1 MSTEILTEN
10 EKKGELKRVRMPG
23 YGIFL
28 GILML
33 IFAFLGVSAAYHI
46 VKEIMPIPS
55 VCMVVVALL
64 LYELWRIGRGIW
76 IGRESACWEI
86 GVWNCFFVLSAV
98 LSSSRGEAFA
108 NAVPFV
114 VYAAIVFIVAFLMT
128 HLPRMRRWYVFRR
141 QWNSYLRINPH
152 AKLRDLPNPE
162 SGKANELHGRK
173 NLKRIF
179 LSVLA
184 WPTFTIGVIMLVL
197 DFLVYSRA
205 LAVSYRFRESWSGIL
220 SIPGVVFVLYSF
232 GCFVCERRE
241 KDAN

>member
-114 VYAAIVFIVAFLMT
+114 VYATIVFIVAFLMT

-141 QWNSYLRINPH
+141 QWNSYLRINPP
-152 AKLRDLPNPE
+152 RPE
-162 SGKANELHGRK
+162 VNARSDS
-173 NLKRIF
+173 KR
-179 LSVLA
+179 
-184 WPTFTIGVIMLVL
+184 
-197 DFLVYSRA
+197 R
-205 LAVSYRFRESWSGIL
+205 
-220 SIPGVVFVLYSF
+220 
-232 GCFVCERRE
+232 
-241 KDAN
+241 

>member
-1 MSTEILTEN
+1 MGREVLTEN
-10 EKKGELKRVRMPG
+10 EKKDELIRVKIPG

-28 GILML
+28 GMLML
-33 IFAFLGVSAAYHI
+33 IFAFLGVFAACHI
-46 VKEIMPIPS
+46 VEIIMPKPF
-55 VCMVVVALL
+55 VCMVVEALL
-64 LYELWRIGRGIW
+64 LYKLWRVGRGIW
-76 IGRESACWEI
+76 TGSESACWEI

-98 LSSSRGEAFA
+98 LSSSRGEVLA
-108 NAVPFV
+108 NAAPFV
-114 VYAAIVFIVAFLMT
+114 VYAAVVLVVAFLMT
-128 HLPRMRRWYVFRR
+128 HLPRMRRWYAFRR

-152 AKLRDLPNPE
+152 AKLRDLPTPE
-162 SGKANELHGRK
+162 FGETNELHGKKDLR
-173 NLKRIF
+173 RFF

-220 SIPGVVFVLYSF
+220 SIIGVVFVLYSF
-232 GCFVCERRE
+232 GCFVCERKE

>member
-1 MSTEILTEN
+1 MGTEVLTEN
-10 EKKGELKRVRMPG
+10 KKKGELIRVKMPG
-23 YGIFL
+23 YGIFF

-55 VCMVVVALL
+55 VCMVVAALL

-128 HLPRMRRWYVFRR
+128 HLPRMRRWYIFRR

-205 LAVSYRFRESWSGIL
+205 LDVSYRFRELWSGII
-220 SIPGVVFVLYSF
+220 SIPGAVLVLYSF
-232 GCFVCERRE
+232 GCFVCERKE